1 MHITHEMNM
10 HNCQLCRKEWLGRCF
25 GKKYGKDVSVDNE
38 PCKCYEFGGSE
49 ERLKE
54 IENNMK
60 WGFTRKGNIM
70 NNGIYHIKDNKIY
83 KMSIDKPE
91 EQIGVVASIEDRNNI
106 IDDFANNLI
115 NKIELKYCNGNL
127 TSQYIGMQTCDWI
140 REIAEAMK
148 RWFTGMHE

>member
-1 MHITHEMNM
+1 MHITKEMNM

-60 WGFTRKGNIM
+60 RWFTVKIGGNIM
-70 NNGIYHIKDNKIY
+70 KRDLVDELYKTAYKRYREKYPNKDF
-83 KMSIDKPE
+83 
-91 EQIGVVASIEDRNNI
+91 ASIPNFLDSLWFSIEGELNRNGYNAAKKYVEEA
-106 IDDFANNLI
+106 DLI
-115 NKIELKYCNGNL
+115 VL
-127 TSQYIGMQTCDWI
+127 
-140 REIAEAMK
+140 
-148 RWFTGMHE
+148 